1 MMFSISSD
9 ICRLGPLPEQIF
21 LCNFRGKI
29 TEFVKFNSQRRFNLE
44 LNNNFKDFR
53 FNVVNSTFR
62 WYFSSK
68 HLSLSGSTFI
78 HTNWIDKLQIAKEPL
93 NSQKFNSDWG
103 LNVELD
109 QDRDWGQFISQSV
122 VWPVVARGGTI
133 SASANVSTCPP
144 STRQYLFSP
153 PSPAPG
159 PGFIVNI
166 KKLACDDHPAR
177 GRLAN

>member
-1 MMFSISSD
+1 MRFSISSD

-53 FNVVNSTFR
+53 FNDVNSTFR

-68 HLSLSGSTFI
+68 HLSSTLI
-78 HTNWIDKLQIAKEPL
+78 LNWQIAKEPL

-122 VWPVVARGGTI
+122 VWPVVAPSQHLPMSRPVHLQHDNI
-133 SASANVSTCPP
+133 YFPLRAPP
-144 STRQYLFSP
+144 RAQAL
-153 PSPAPG
+153 
-159 PGFIVNI
+159 
-166 KKLACDDHPAR
+166 L
-177 GRLAN
+177 

>member
-1 MMFSISSD
+1 MIFQFQTSFIVSAVLSSTL
-9 ICRLGPLPEQIF
+9 I
-21 LCNFRGKI
+21 
-29 TEFVKFNSQRRFNLE
+29 
-44 LNNNFKDFR
+44 LN
-53 FNVVNSTFR
+53 
-62 WYFSSK
+62 W
-68 HLSLSGSTFI
+68 
-78 HTNWIDKLQIAKEPL
+78 QIAKEPL

-122 VWPVVARGGTI
+122 VWPVVARGGPI

-159 PGFIVNI
+159 PASIVNI